1 MDIRLLSRKYSVR
14 KLNIN
19 DVDIIYDMSC
29 KNEIFYKYHPP
40 FVTKESIIED
50 MEALPP
56 HKNYEDKY
64 YIGFF
69 ENDSLVANM
78 DLILGYPTDEIAF
91 IGLLMTNVL
100 YQNKGVGSNI
110 VEDVCDYLRQLGY
123 KKVRI
128 GVDKEN
134 PQSNSFW
141 HKNGFHI
148 ISEKEYKEYNV
159 MELVL

>member
-1 MDIRLLSRKYSVR
+1 MDIRLLSRKYAVR

-110 VEDVCDYLRQLGY
+110 V
-123 KKVRI
+123 
-128 GVDKEN
+128 
-134 PQSNSFW
+134 
-141 HKNGFHI
+141 
-148 ISEKEYKEYNV
+148 
-159 MELVL
+159 

>member
-1 MDIRLLSRKYSVR
+1 MDIGLLSKKYVVR
-14 KLNIN
+14 RLEPN
-19 DVDIIYDMSC
+19 DVDIVYDMSY

-40 FVTKESIIED
+40 FVTKQSIVED

-56 HKNYEDKY
+56 NKNYDDKY

-69 ENDSLVANM
+69 ENNSLVANM
-78 DLILGYPTDEIAF
+78 DLILGYPTEEIAF

-100 YQNKGVGSNI
+100 YQNRGVGSSI
-110 VEDVCDYLRQLGY
+110 VRDVCAYLKQLGY

-141 HKNGFHI
+141 HKNGFCI
-148 ISEKEYKEYNV
+148 ISEKEYNV
-159 MELVL
+159 MELII

>member
-1 MDIRLLSRKYSVR
+1 MDIKLLSKRFDVR
-14 KLNIN
+14 RLDIN

-29 KNEIFYKYHPP
+29 KNDIFYQYHPP
-40 FVTKESIIED
+40 FVTRESIIED

-56 HKNYEDKY
+56 LKSYDDKY

-69 ENDSLVANM
+69 ENNTLVANM

-100 YQNKGVGSNI
+100 CQNQGVGSGI
-110 VEDVCDYLRQLGY
+110 VGDACNYLKQLGY

-128 GVDKEN
+128 GVDKDN

-141 HKNGFHI
+141 RKNGFHI
-148 ISEKEYKEYNV
+148 VLENEYNV